1 MNANLVKAAVAVVLA
16 LAVAGCSTLD
26 VNGSSE
32 TSGASQL
39 PPFDFGPSTGG

>member
-26 VNGSSE
+26 VNGSSD

-39 PPFDFGPSTGG
+39 PPVDFGPSIG